1 MSRGLRNNNPG
12 NISRSKV
19 RYKGEVHPSRDPEFK
34 EFSTMAY
41 GYRAVIVLL
50 DTYRS
55 RYGLNTIRQMLNRYA
70 PPEDNFTEGYVRF
83 VSDYSGVMPDEI
95 VDTRAEK
102 DMIPIVSAMSKIE
115 NGVAANIADVERG
128 WELFVVGNYPFSGA
142 VWQMVAQPLSYI
154 RFFSYLCPN

>member
-12 NISRSKV
+12 NIRHSRV
-19 RYKGEVHPSRDPEFK
+19 RYKGEVRPSRDPDFK

-41 GYRAVIVLL
+41 GYRAVFVLL

-70 PPEDNFTEGYVRF
+70 PPTENFTEGYVRF
-83 VSDYSGVMPDEI
+83 VADYAGVMPDEV
-95 VDTRAEK
+95 VDTHSEK
-102 DMIPIVSAMSKIE
+102 DMIPIVAAMSKIE

-128 WELFVVGNYPFSGA
+128 WELFVGGN
-142 VWQMVAQPLSYI
+142 
-154 RFFSYLCPN
+154 